1 MRFGIKKIFV
11 FILYFHLLYPAKK
24 KASGNTVSFLCNNCM
39 RKYILVFFIIY
50 FSCQMVV
57 VAQQDPQFSQHMF
70 TKLYYNPGFAGAND
84 AICGTLLYRNQWTGF
99 GGEPKTM
106 LFLADMPIDALH
118 GGVGLAVHALDNL
131 GASNSLNVRG
141 CYAYRTDLGAGRI
154 AIGAAVGYMQE
165 SLNGNKLIYNDAGD
179 QNIPSGNVSGGTY
192 DLGLGIYYNT
202 DVLYIGLASSHLTAN
217 DLKYGDITTKIA
229 RHYFLQA
236 GYSIDLTSSLALK
249 PSLIAKTD
257 AVETQF
263 DINTNLMI
271 NNKYWVGAS
280 YRLQDAIIIM
290 AGLEIMP
297 NLKFGYSYDLTTS
310 DIKSYSSGTHEIVI
324 GYCFNPAKTIKRQFH
339 RNVRSL

>member
-1 MRFGIKKIFV
+1 
-11 FILYFHLLYPAKK
+11 
-24 KASGNTVSFLCNNCM
+24 
-39 RKYILVFFIIY
+39 
-50 FSCQMVV
+50 
-57 VAQQDPQFSQHMF
+57 
-70 TKLYYNPGFAGAND
+70 
-84 AICGTLLYRNQWTGF
+84 
-99 GGEPKTM
+99 M